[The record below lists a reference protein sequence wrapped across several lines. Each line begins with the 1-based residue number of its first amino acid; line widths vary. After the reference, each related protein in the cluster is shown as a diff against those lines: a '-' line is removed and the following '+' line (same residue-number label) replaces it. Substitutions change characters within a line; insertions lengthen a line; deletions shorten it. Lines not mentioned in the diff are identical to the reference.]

1 MNLLEN
7 IRLALRSIRS
17 NLLRAVLTLM
27 IIAFGI
33 MALVGILTAIDS
45 TIYSLNDSFS
55 DLGANVFEIDPLSS
69 DGPRGRRGGFVEKR
83 GKIFTAKWEK

>member
-1 MNLLEN
+1 MDIREN

-17 NLLRAVLTLM
+17 NLLRTILTVL

-45 TIYSLNDSFS
+45 LETNLNSSFS
-55 DLGANVFEIDPLSS
+55 FMGANTFRIHQKWSNMAP
-69 DGPRGRRGGFVEKR
+69 GRSETKS
-83 GKIFTAKWEK
+83 

>member
-7 IRLALRSIRS
+7 IRLALRSIRA
-17 NLLRAVLTLM
+17 NLLRAILTLM
-27 IIAFGI
+27 IIAFCI

-69 DGPRGRRGGFVEKR
+69 DGAR
-83 GKIFTAKWEK
+83 